1 MDRQIEKK
9 SFLRRYAWYIA
20 AAAALAA
27 LLVWIVL
34 GTTANTMTV
43 DASDITISD
52 VTRGK
57 FDDYVRL
64 NGQVLPIQ
72 VVQISPEEGGIVREK
87 VVEEGTRVR
96 KGDVILRL
104 SNSNLDLQI
113 LNAEAELAEKQNLLR
128 NTQVAMQQD
137 RLNNRTEQ
145 ATLDTDCDRKRR
157 AYEQNVRLYKER
169 LISKEVYL
177 QSREDYN
184 LALRK
189 QSLISQRL
197 KQDSL
202 YRHVQMAQMEDNLD
216 NMRRNVLLV
225 RDRKNKLE
233 VRSAIDGELGLLD
246 VELGQNIAA
255 GQNIGQIND
264 LSDFK
269 VQAQIDEHY
278 IDRVRPGLSASFSRD
293 GKTYLLRV
301 RKVYPEVRNGTF
313 RTDFVFVGERP
324 AQMRSGQTFYVELA
338 LGKSQQA
345 TLIPRGTFFQTTG
358 GNWIF
363 VLDKSGRKAY
373 RRNIS
378 IARQNPQYYEV
389 TDGLEPGERVI
400 TSGYEAFKDSGCRT
414 RKSSATR
421 YRPYA
426 TSSRHR
432 CHTTTLQTSVQAD
445 TDITKPIRR
454 PTLRAT

>member
-34 GTTANTMTV
+34 GTTASTMTV

-157 AYEQNVRLYKER
+157 AYEQNARLYKER

-184 LALRK
+184 LARRK

-216 NMRRNVLLV
+216 NMRKNVLLV

-293 GKTYLLRV
+293 GKTYRLRV

-324 AQMRSGQTFYVELA
+324 AQMRSGQTYYVELA

-400 TSGYEAFKDSGCRT
+400 TSGYEAFKDNEVLVI
-414 RKSSATR
+414 K
-421 YRPYA
+421 
-426 TSSRHR
+426 
-432 CHTTTLQTSVQAD
+432 
-445 TDITKPIRR
+445 
-454 PTLRAT
+454 

>member
-34 GTTANTMTV
+34 GTTASTMTI

-157 AYEQNVRLYKER
+157 AYEQNARLYKER

-216 NMRRNVLLV
+216 NMRKNVLLV

-400 TSGYEAFKDSGCRT
+400 TSGYEAFKDNEVLVI
-414 RKSSATR
+414 K
-421 YRPYA
+421 
-426 TSSRHR
+426 
-432 CHTTTLQTSVQAD
+432 
-445 TDITKPIRR
+445 
-454 PTLRAT
+454 

>member
-34 GTTANTMTV
+34 GTTANTMTI

-157 AYEQNVRLYKER
+157 AYEQNARLYKER

-184 LALRK
+184 LARRK

-197 KQDSL
+197 KQDSI

-216 NMRRNVLLV
+216 NMRKNVLLV

-313 RTDFVFVGERP
+313 RTDFVFVGERL

-400 TSGYEAFKDSGCRT
+400 TSGYEAFKDNEVLVI
-414 RKSSATR
+414 K
-421 YRPYA
+421 
-426 TSSRHR
+426 
-432 CHTTTLQTSVQAD
+432 
-445 TDITKPIRR
+445 
-454 PTLRAT
+454 

>member
-9 SFLRRYAWYIA
+9 SFFRRYAWYIA

-34 GTTANTMTV
+34 GTTASTMTI
-43 DASDITISD
+43 DATDITISD

-157 AYEQNVRLYKER
+157 AYEQNARLYKER

-177 QSREDYN
+177 QSREDYK
-184 LALRK
+184 LARRK

-216 NMRRNVLLV
+216 NMRKNVLLV

-293 GKTYLLRV
+293 GKTYRLRV

-324 AQMRSGQTFYVELA
+324 AQMRSGQTYYVELA

-400 TSGYEAFKDSGCRT
+400 TSGYEAFKDNDVLVI
-414 RKSSATR
+414 K
-421 YRPYA
+421 
-426 TSSRHR
+426 
-432 CHTTTLQTSVQAD
+432 
-445 TDITKPIRR
+445 
-454 PTLRAT
+454 

>member
-157 AYEQNVRLYKER
+157 AYEQNARLYKER

-197 KQDSL
+197 KQDSI

-400 TSGYEAFKDSGCRT
+400 TSGYEAFKDNEVLVI
-414 RKSSATR
+414 K
-421 YRPYA
+421 
-426 TSSRHR
+426 
-432 CHTTTLQTSVQAD
+432 
-445 TDITKPIRR
+445 
-454 PTLRAT
+454 

>member
-20 AAAALAA
+20 AAGALAA

-43 DASDITISD
+43 DATDITISD

-157 AYEQNVRLYKER
+157 AYEQNARLYKER

-177 QSREDYN
+177 QSREDYK
-184 LALRK
+184 LARRK

-216 NMRRNVLLV
+216 NMRKNVLLV

-400 TSGYEAFKDSGCRT
+400 TSGYEAFKDNEVLVI
-414 RKSSATR
+414 K
-421 YRPYA
+421 
-426 TSSRHR
+426 
-432 CHTTTLQTSVQAD
+432 
-445 TDITKPIRR
+445 
-454 PTLRAT
+454 

>member
-34 GTTANTMTV
+34 GTTASTMTI
-43 DASDITISD
+43 DATDITISD

-157 AYEQNVRLYKER
+157 AYEQNARLYKER

-177 QSREDYN
+177 QSREDYK
-184 LALRK
+184 LARRK

-216 NMRRNVLLV
+216 NMRKNVLLV

-293 GKTYLLRV
+293 GKTYWLRV

-324 AQMRSGQTFYVELA
+324 AQMRSGQTYYVELA

-400 TSGYEAFKDSGCRT
+400 TSGYEAFKDNEVLVI
-414 RKSSATR
+414 K
-421 YRPYA
+421 
-426 TSSRHR
+426 
-432 CHTTTLQTSVQAD
+432 
-445 TDITKPIRR
+445 
-454 PTLRAT
+454 

>member
-9 SFLRRYAWYIA
+9 SFLRRYAWYVA

-34 GTTANTMTV
+34 GTTASTMTI
-43 DASDITISD
+43 DATDITISD

-96 KGDVILRL
+96 KGDVIRRL
-104 SNSNLDLQI
+104 STSNLDLQI

-157 AYEQNVRLYKER
+157 AYEQNARLYKER

-177 QSREDYN
+177 QSREDYK
-184 LALRK
+184 LARRK

-216 NMRRNVLLV
+216 NMRKNVLLV

-278 IDRVRPGLSASFSRD
+278 IDRVRPGLSASFSRG
-293 GKTYLLRV
+293 GKIYRLRV

-400 TSGYEAFKDSGCRT
+400 TSGYEAFKDNEVLVI
-414 RKSSATR
+414 K
-421 YRPYA
+421 
-426 TSSRHR
+426 
-432 CHTTTLQTSVQAD
+432 
-445 TDITKPIRR
+445 
-454 PTLRAT
+454 

>member
-43 DASDITISD
+43 DASDITVSD

-157 AYEQNVRLYKER
+157 AYEQNTRLYKER

-184 LALRK
+184 LARRK

-197 KQDSL
+197 KQDSI

-216 NMRRNVLLV
+216 NMRKNVLLV

-293 GKTYLLRV
+293 GKTYRLRV

-400 TSGYEAFKDSGCRT
+400 TSGYEAFKDNEVLVI
-414 RKSSATR
+414 K
-421 YRPYA
+421 
-426 TSSRHR
+426 
-432 CHTTTLQTSVQAD
+432 
-445 TDITKPIRR
+445 
-454 PTLRAT
+454 

>member
-87 VVEEGTRVR
+87 VVEEGARVR

-157 AYEQNVRLYKER
+157 AYEQNARLYKER

-184 LALRK
+184 LARRK
-189 QSLISQRL
+189 QNLISQRL

-216 NMRRNVLLV
+216 NMRKNVLLV

-400 TSGYEAFKDSGCRT
+400 TSGYEAFKDNEVLVI
-414 RKSSATR
+414 K
-421 YRPYA
+421 
-426 TSSRHR
+426 
-432 CHTTTLQTSVQAD
+432 
-445 TDITKPIRR
+445 
-454 PTLRAT
+454 

>member
-34 GTTANTMTV
+34 GTSANTTTV

-157 AYEQNVRLYKER
+157 AYEQNARLYKER

-197 KQDSL
+197 KQDSI

-216 NMRRNVLLV
+216 NMRKNVLLV

-293 GKTYLLRV
+293 GKTYRLRV

-400 TSGYEAFKDSGCRT
+400 TSGYEAFKDNDVLVI
-414 RKSSATR
+414 K
-421 YRPYA
+421 
-426 TSSRHR
+426 
-432 CHTTTLQTSVQAD
+432 
-445 TDITKPIRR
+445 
-454 PTLRAT
+454 

>member
-9 SFLRRYAWYIA
+9 SFFRRYAWYIA

-27 LLVWIVL
+27 LLLWIVL
-34 GTTANTMTV
+34 GTTASTMTV

-157 AYEQNVRLYKER
+157 AYEQNARLYKER

-177 QSREDYN
+177 QSREDYK
-184 LALRK
+184 LARRK

-216 NMRRNVLLV
+216 NMRKNVLLV

-293 GKTYLLRV
+293 GKTYRLRV

-324 AQMRSGQTFYVELA
+324 AQMRSGQTYYVELA

-400 TSGYEAFKDSGCRT
+400 TSGYEAFKDNEVLVI
-414 RKSSATR
+414 K
-421 YRPYA
+421 
-426 TSSRHR
+426 
-432 CHTTTLQTSVQAD
+432 
-445 TDITKPIRR
+445 
-454 PTLRAT
+454 

>member
-34 GTTANTMTV
+34 GTTANTTTV
-43 DASDITISD
+43 DATDITISD

-157 AYEQNVRLYKER
+157 AYEQNARLYKER

-184 LALRK
+184 LARRK

-202 YRHVQMAQMEDNLD
+202 YRRVQMAQMEDNLD
-216 NMRRNVLLV
+216 NMRKNVLLV

-400 TSGYEAFKDSGCRT
+400 TSGYEAFKDNEVLVI
-414 RKSSATR
+414 K
-421 YRPYA
+421 
-426 TSSRHR
+426 
-432 CHTTTLQTSVQAD
+432 
-445 TDITKPIRR
+445 
-454 PTLRAT
+454 